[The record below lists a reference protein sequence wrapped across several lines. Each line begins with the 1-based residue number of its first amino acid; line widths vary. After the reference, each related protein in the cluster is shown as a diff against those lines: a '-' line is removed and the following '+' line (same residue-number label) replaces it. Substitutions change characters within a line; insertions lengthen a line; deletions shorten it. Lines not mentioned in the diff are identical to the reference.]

1 MATKTKGGVLLP
13 LIVVAAV
20 AVVAVPQLRNEALD
34 VYHRLTG
41 GTELV
46 GDGESQFM
54 VASSASSEV
63 HKCTPQ
69 QELAD
74 AQCDGLKFVILDAA
88 KMPFI
93 TRNISTA
100 WTAGKPGVLT
110 KDAAA
115 EPGNRKQVCL
125 ASFPRPYGGQCD
137 EYPFAA
143 TTQGGA
149 GAQEQ
154 EVPAREN
161 QCQGGTLAVG
171 YRAAGIKDQDN
182 FLVVIIHPD
191 QIASGPFQGID
202 IAKEQAC

>member
-1 MATKTKGGVLLP
+1 VATKTRGGLLLP
-13 LIVVAAV
+13 LIIVAAV
-20 AVVAVPQLRNEALD
+20 VVVAVPQLRNQALD
-34 VYHRLTG
+34 IYHRLTG

-46 GDGESQFM
+46 GEGDNQFM
-54 VASSASSEV
+54 VAASASSDV
-63 HKCTPQ
+63 RKCMPQ

-74 AQCDGLKFVILDAA
+74 SQCDDLKFIIFDAA

-100 WTAGKPGVLT
+100 WQSGKPGVLT
-110 KDAAA
+110 KDSTA

-125 ASFPRPYGGQCD
+125 PSFPRPYGGQCD
-137 EYPFAA
+137 EYPFAS
-143 TTQGGA
+143 TSQGGA

-161 QCQGGTLAVG
+161 QCQGGTLTVG
-171 YRAAGIKDQDN
+171 YRAAGIKDQDSY
-182 FLVVIIHPD
+182 LVVIIHPN
-191 QIASGPFQGID
+191 QIAAGPFQGID